1 MFTSKS
7 RQNSEVRDRARTW
20 CGALLDIL
28 SEDFK
33 EDRETQAFEPMDK
46 GDAISEAMQF
56 AERYETACSKS

>member
-7 RQNSEVRDRARTW
+7 RQTPKYEIVRALGG
-20 CGALLDIL
+20 GALLDIL